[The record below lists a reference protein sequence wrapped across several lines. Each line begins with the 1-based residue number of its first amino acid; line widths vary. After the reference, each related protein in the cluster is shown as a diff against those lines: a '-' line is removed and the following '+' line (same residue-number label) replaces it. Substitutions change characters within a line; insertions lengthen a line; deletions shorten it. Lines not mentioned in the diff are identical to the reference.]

1 MTAITN
7 YYKHTDLKQ
16 DKFMTLQF
24 CVLEVQHSFHCAKIK
39 VTTEI
44 SSFLE
49 ALEENHF
56 LCLFQL
62 LRATTFLGSWSPS
75 FIFKASN
82 GMQSPSYKV
91 WLSLLLPS
99 FTFTILVIVLDQ
111 IMQDNFFFY
120 FKGSWLAP
128 LFPLHPQSPFVM
140 QHSTVTGGMNLNF
153 DNFGRGGRF
162 DNYFVYPI
170 CVLYYLDMG

>member
-7 YYKHTDLKQ
+7 YYKHSDLKQ
-16 DKFMTLQF
+16 HKCIILQF

-39 VTTEI
+39 VITEI

-49 ALEENHF
+49 ALEENPF

-62 LRATTFLGSWSPS
+62 LQATAFLGSWSPS

-91 WLSLLLPS
+91 
-99 FTFTILVIVLDQ
+99 
-111 IMQDNFFFY
+111 
-120 FKGSWLAP
+120 
-128 LFPLHPQSPFVM
+128 
-140 QHSTVTGGMNLNF
+140 
-153 DNFGRGGRF
+153 
-162 DNYFVYPI
+162 
-170 CVLYYLDMG
+170 